1 MTYMPGDTREL
12 VKAEIAATEGDKT
25 TVQVYF
31 NPKDLTVDKPAQWQV
46 HKSSKDEP
54 PTLEYT
60 SGQPKTMSVE
70 LMFDMFEE
78 KGDVYATYISKL
90 ERLVLIDAG
99 LARPPL
105 CTFTWG
111 SNMPIFKGVI
121 EDLNVK
127 YTLFLPDGT
136 PTRAT
141 ATMKWK
147 QSNTL
152 LNKQEAA
159 DANKAAAS
167 QQAGANA
174 PAGQR
179 MDQTASAVGDTNP
192 RDTASRNGVD
202 DMQHPPAGNYQGPP
216 RR

>member
-12 VKAEIAATEGDKT
+12 VTAEIAATEGSDKT
-25 TVQVYF
+25 PIKVYF
-31 NPKDLTVDKPAQWQV
+31 NPKELTIDKPVTWQV

-60 SGQPKTMSVE
+60 SGQPKAMQVE
-70 LMFDMFEE
+70 LMFDMFEQ
-78 KGDVYATYISKL
+78 KGDVYATYISRLEKL
-90 ERLVLIDAG
+90 ALIDSG

-136 PTRAT
+136 PTRCT

-152 LNKQEAA
+152 LNKQEAD
-159 DANKAAAS
+159 DANKAAAK
-167 QQAGANA
+167 QTAGTNA

-179 MDQTASAVGDTNP
+179 MDQTASAVGAPP
-192 RDTASRNGVD
+192 RDVAAHNNVD
-202 DMQHPPAGNYQGPP
+202 DMHNPPAGNYQAPP